1 MNSDQRK
8 LIGGGGI
15 FIAFLFLLAG
25 WTWMNQPVSNLPPA
39 LIPMAAEDISS
50 MTFSEVI
57 AFSNKVTTKTNLQ
70 VADALSDTIGKRVY
84 WDGYVGDVDRCEPEG
99 YERGCYVSLYLKP
112 VVLKW
117 SEYSSEYNLHMG
129 EENSSAQAY
138 FHSGHRNRL
147 LRLQYGEKIR
157 VGCHFKYI
165 LNGRTPILEACTLV
179 GMSAI
184 EEWQEPIPEPIGPV
198 EEVKVFLGE
207 LPIVGDLLSP
217 VL

>member
-1 MNSDQRK
+1 MNTER
-8 LIGGGGI
+8 IVT
-15 FIAFLFLLAG
+15 FIAGVALIVLVVVMGSVWL
-25 WTWMNQPVSNLPPA
+25 TQPDSTLPPA
-39 LIPMAAEDISS
+39 LSMERPEDISS

-70 VADALSDTIGKRVY
+70 VAAALSDTIGKRVY

-117 SEYSSEYNLHMG
+117 SEYSSEYNLHSG

-165 LNGRTPILEACTLV
+165 LNGRTPILEECRLV

-184 EEWQEPIPEPIGPV
+184 EEWREPTPEPIGPV
-198 EEVKVFLGE
+198 EEVKVFLRE
-207 LPIVGDLLSP
+207 LPVVGDVLSP
-217 VL
+217 IL